1 MSEKQIF
8 VIGAG
13 IVGLACAIDAQRR
26 GHHVTL
32 FDHADP
38 GTGCSFGNAG
48 IIAASEIY
56 PLITPA
62 RLASL
67 PRMLVAR
74 DAPAVIRLRG
84 LPRLMPWMLRAATT
98 LSAAR
103 QRTIV
108 DGLVALN
115 GAAVGAWRDL
125 LALSGAPG
133 RLREK
138 GMIRLVR
145 EKRDLDGLIETG
157 ERLGRHGLPSRLLDR
172 RELKTFEPALGDAV
186 VGGLLHESDADI
198 GEPFDVSQILL
209 RRFRAAGG
217 TVIGQRAKAIR
228 PLERGAELVIE
239 NDKPVADQIIVAAGL
254 ASGDLLRPLGV
265 SVPLQ
270 AERGYHLALHDVGN
284 RLGRPVTF
292 QREACVATPMGSTLR
307 LAGTVEFAAA
317 DALADWR
324 RAHRLT
330 IAAQRYFADPLQ
342 QSSPTVWMGSR
353 PSLPDSLP
361 AIGRLKDA
369 PAIGYAFGHQHLGVT
384 QAAISARLVGHLM
397 AGEDAPFDPAPYS
410 LRRF

>member
-1 MSEKQIF
+1 MSDKQIF

-26 GHHVTL
+26 GHAVTL

-74 DAPAVIRLRG
+74 DAPAVVRLRG
-84 LPRLMPWMLRAATT
+84 LPRLVPWILRAATT
-98 LSAAR
+98 LSTAR
-103 QRTIV
+103 QRAIV

-115 GAAVGAWRDL
+115 GAAVDAWCDL
-125 LALSGAPG
+125 LTLCGAPG

-138 GMIRLVR
+138 GMIRLIR

-157 ERLGRHGLPSRLLDR
+157 ERLARHGLASRLLDK
-172 RELKTFEPALGDAV
+172 RELRTLEPALGDAV
-186 VGGLLHESDADI
+186 IGGLLHESDADI
-198 GEPFDVSQILL
+198 GEPFTVSQILL

-217 TVIGQRAKAIR
+217 TVIGQRAAAIR
-228 PLERGAELVIE
+228 PLERGAELLIE
-239 NDKPVADQIIVAAGL
+239 SGKRVADQIIVAAGL
-254 ASGDLLRPLGV
+254 ASGDLLRPLGAA
-265 SVPLQ
+265 VPLQ

-307 LAGTVEFAAA
+307 LAGTVEFTAA
-317 DALADWR
+317 DAPADWR
-324 RAHRLT
+324 RAHRLAV
-330 IAAQRYFADPLQ
+330 AAQRYFADPLQ
-342 QSSPTVWMGSR
+342 PSSPTVWMGSR

-361 AIGRLKDA
+361 AIGILKDA
-369 PAIGYAFGHQHLGVT
+369 PAIGYAFGHQHLGIT
-384 QAAISARLVGHLM
+384 QAAITSKLVGNLM
-397 AGEDAPFDPAPYS
+397 AGEDTPFDMAPYS
-410 LRRF
+410 LTRF

>member
-8 VIGAG
+8 VLGAG

-56 PLITPA
+56 PLITPG
-62 RLASL
+62 RLANL

-74 DAPAVIRLRG
+74 DAPAVIGLRG
-84 LPRLMPWMLRAATT
+84 LPRLIPWMLRAATT

-125 LALSGAPG
+125 LALCGAPD

-138 GMIRLVR
+138 GMIRLIR
-145 EKRDLDGLIETG
+145 DTRDLNELIETG
-157 ERLGRHGLPSRLLDR
+157 QRLTRHGLPSRLLDKR
-172 RELKTFEPALGDAV
+172 DLKTLEPALGDAV
-186 VGGLLHESDADI
+186 IGGLLHESDADI
-198 GEPFDVSQILL
+198 GEPFGVSQILL

-217 TVIGQRAKAIR
+217 TVIGQRAAAIR
-228 PLERGAELVIE
+228 PLERGAELLIE
-239 NDKPVADQIIVAAGL
+239 SGKRVADQIIVTAGL
-254 ASGDLLRPLGV
+254 ASGDLLRPLGAA
-265 SVPLQ
+265 VPLQ
-270 AERGYHLALHDVGN
+270 AERGYHLALHDVSN

-292 QREACVATPMGSTLR
+292 QRESCVATPMGSTLR
-307 LAGTVEFAAA
+307 LAGTVEFTAA
-317 DALADWR
+317 DAPADWR
-324 RAHRLT
+324 RAHRLA
-330 IAAQRYFADPLQ
+330 IAAQRYFAEPLQ

-361 AIGRLKDA
+361 AIGILKDA
-369 PAIGYAFGHQHLGVT
+369 PAIGYAFGHQHLGIT
-384 QAAISARLVGHLM
+384 QAAISAKLVGNLM
-397 AGEDAPFDPAPYS
+397 AGEDTPFDPAPYN
-410 LRRF
+410 LTRF

>member
-1 MSEKQIF
+1 M
-8 VIGAG
+8 IGAG
-13 IVGLACAIDAQRR
+13 IVGLACAIDAQNR

-32 FDHADP
+32 IDPADP

-84 LPRLMPWMLRAATT
+84 LSLLMPWMLRAATT

-125 LALSGAPG
+125 LALCDAPG

-138 GMIRLVR
+138 GMIRLIR

-157 ERLGRHGLPSRLLDR
+157 ERLGRHGLPTRLLDK
-172 RELKTFEPALGDAV
+172 RELKMLEPALGDAV
-186 VGGLLHESDADI
+186 IGGLLHESDADI
-198 GEPFDVSQILL
+198 GEPFGVSQILL
-209 RRFRAAGG
+209 RRFRGAGG
-217 TVIGQRAKAIR
+217 TVIGQRAMAIR
-228 PLERGAELVIE
+228 PLECGAELVIE
-239 NDKPVADQIIVAAGL
+239 SDKRVADQIIVAAGL

-270 AERGYHLALHDVGN
+270 AERGYHLGLHGMDD

-292 QREACVATPMGSTLR
+292 QRESCVATPMGSTLR
-307 LAGTVEFAAA
+307 LAGTVEFTAA
-317 DALADWR
+317 DAPADWR
-324 RAHRLT
+324 RAHRLAV
-330 IAAQRYFADPLQ
+330 AAQRYFADPLQ
-342 QSSPTVWMGSR
+342 PSSPTVWMGSR

-361 AIGRLKDA
+361 AIGILKDA
-369 PAIGYAFGHQHLGVT
+369 PAIGYAFGHQHLGIT
-384 QAAISARLVGHLM
+384 QAAITSKLVGNLM
-397 AGEDAPFDPAPYS
+397 AGEDTPFDMAPYS
-410 LRRF
+410 LTRF